1 MFEARLTQEHIAR
14 AKLAPSLSLSLSLH
28 FAGRCTVQC
37 NLPRSTGT
45 MGKLPNF
52 SNKSNEAK
60 DKIVMSAEIEKFM
73 RLRSYQERREASFW
87 GKESRVA
94 RFLPS
99 SSKYDER
106 FLLFA
111 PLSGCN
117 CFLERIM
124 YKISSKRRRKICWKL
139 NLWKS
144 I

>member
-14 AKLAPSLSLSLSLH
+14 AKLASSLSLSLSH
-28 FAGRCTVQC
+28 NFAGRCTVQC

-73 RLRSYQERREASFW
+73 RLRSSGEEGSQLLGKRIASRAFPPLFFKIRRAFLIICTSL
-87 GKESRVA
+87 RVC
-94 RFLPS
+94 L
-99 SSKYDER
+99 
-106 FLLFA
+106 
-111 PLSGCN
+111 
-117 CFLERIM
+117 LERIM